1 MQENL
6 SVSSI
11 PFRKKSIVQSMTD
24 ALPLTATSPF
34 TLMIFGASGNLAKL
48 KLYPALA
55 QLAANGRLPQQYAIV
70 GFARTDMNDET
81 FRTTVQESIAAA
93 GMEIDAATLKEF
105 LQHVYY
111 QHGSYDDAAAFTAL
125 DGRLTTMEKGWK
137 DTVRMAYLSIPPTAF
152 VDVLENLVGAGIR
165 KGEFRCIVEKPVGH
179 DLPSFEKIKA
189 SLMKSF
195 KENEVFLLDHYLG
208 KEAVRN
214 IYYLRYANPVLERL
228 FKNTLIHHVEV
239 TASETVGIEGRAG
252 YFEAAG
258 TLRDFIQNHM
268 LLMTSLLT
276 MDLREDENGFRES
289 RADALRQFYLP
300 PASSLAEIVLQG
312 QYSAGIV
319 NGEPVSAYRMEEG
332 VQTDSRT
339 NTFIALKL
347 RTRSPHFDGVP
358 FIVRTGKRLKR
369 RETRI
374 TLQFQEQFRVG
385 PGSSPN
391 RLDIILQGE
400 AGMKFHLQTK
410 VGGTEPRFRPLLIED
425 PLTVT
430 GDVLTEHGLLLL
442 EAMRGKQ
449 QWFMGFDEV
458 HTAWN
463 LIDPIQAY
471 LDTKNTPLAHY
482 PAGSELPHEAVE
494 WIAKDGI
501 QWYP

>member
-1 MQENL
+1 M
-6 SVSSI
+6 
-11 PFRKKSIVQSMTD
+11 D
-24 ALPLTATSPF
+24 ALPLSARKPF
-34 TLMIFGASGNLAKL
+34 SLVLFGASGNLAKL

-55 QLAANGRLPQQYAIV
+55 SLLAAGRLPDQFSIV
-70 GFARTDMNDET
+70 GYARTEMDDET
-81 FRTTVQESIAAA
+81 FRGVVRESVLEA
-93 GMEIDAATLKEF
+93 GIEMDEALLKAF
-105 LQHVYY
+105 LGRVFY
-111 QHGSYDDAAAFTAL
+111 QQGGYDDQASFVTL
-125 DGRLTTMEKGWK
+125 NGRLDAIEKGWSGV
-137 DTVRMAYLSIPPTAF
+137 VRMAYLSIPPTSF
-152 VDVLENLVGAGIR
+152 VDVIENLCASGVR

-179 DLPSFEKIKA
+179 DLKSFESIRD
-189 SLMKSF
+189 SLMRSLTEK
-195 KENEVFLLDHYLG
+195 EVFLLDHYLG

-214 IYYLRYANPVLERL
+214 IYYLRHANPVLERL
-228 FKNTLIHHVEV
+228 FQNTLIHHVEI

-268 LLMTSLLT
+268 LLMASLLT
-276 MDLREDENGFRES
+276 MTLRENEEGFRES
-289 RADALRQFYLP
+289 RCDALKQFYLP
-300 PASSLAEIVLQG
+300 AAPSLDDVVLQG
-312 QYSAGIV
+312 QYGGGIV
-319 NGEPVSAYRMEEG
+319 NGEPVPAYGLEEG
-332 VQTDSRT
+332 VRTDSRT

-347 RTRSPHFDGVP
+347 RTRSPSFEGVP
-358 FIVRTGKRLKR
+358 FYVRTGKRLKR

-374 TLQFQEQFRVG
+374 TIQFQEQFRVG

-430 GDVLTEHGLLLL
+430 GDVLSEHGLLLL

-458 HTAWN
+458 HTAWS
-463 LIDPIQAY
+463 LVDPIQAH
-471 LDTKNTPLAHY
+471 LDDPKTPLAHY
-482 PAGSELPHEAVE
+482 PAGTELPHEAVE
-494 WIAKDGI
+494 WIAKDGV